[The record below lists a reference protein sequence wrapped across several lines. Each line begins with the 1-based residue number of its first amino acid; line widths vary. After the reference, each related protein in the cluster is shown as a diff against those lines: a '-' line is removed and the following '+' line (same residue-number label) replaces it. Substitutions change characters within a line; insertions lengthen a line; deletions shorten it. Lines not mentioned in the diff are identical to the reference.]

1 MVKQRKNAKLA
12 LADGTVF
19 RGKAIGADG
28 EARGEVVF
36 NTSMSGYQ
44 EILTD
49 PSYAF
54 QMLTF
59 TYPHIGNVGVNDEDV
74 ESDRVHVAGLIVREI
89 SDHYSNFRAQD
100 SLENYLIR
108 HKVVGISDI
117 DTRALVLHLRSQGA
131 QMGVISSADVSSDEL
146 IDKARAL
153 PTMEGLD
160 LAKSVTAAAPYDW
173 SQGRWKPGRGFLNY
187 SREQLKDKPLV
198 VAYDFGIKYN
208 ILRLLVHAGFRVKV
222 VPAATSAAEVLALSP
237 DAIFLSN
244 GPGDPAAVTYAVQS
258 VSQLVGKKPIFGIC
272 LGHQIL
278 GLALG
283 APTFKLKFGHR
294 GGNHPVRNE
303 KTGFVEITVQNHGF
317 ATKARQVPAGVEVT
331 HLNLNDHTVEGLQVS
346 EAGAFSVQYHPESSP
361 GPRDAAYLFKQFR
374 DLVESWQG

>member
-1 MVKQRKNAKLA
+1 MVKQRKSAKLA

-19 RGKAIGADG
+19 CGKAIGADG

-108 HKVVGISDI
+108 HNVAGISDI

-160 LAKSVTAAAPYDW
+160 LAKSVTAAASYDW